1 METTFVSLEPIND
14 FTFVNSPPHHHQFQH
29 HRDVIYRSPS
39 RVLPPTDRLH
49 HYDNHN
55 HHENLVLDRPRFHLN
70 ELPPPPPPPAPSRV
84 PPLSSIDRRSPT
96 QFDRFSRQFDREGL
110 NLEPRVRLEQH
121 PDSFDFQLRQDRID
135 EDRRMMGAVDRFEG
149 DFSRNW
155 DHNRDLEHHERY
167 YPEMVL
173 RKDLE
178 TNSSNTEYD
187 RVSFDDEVLIRGG
200 RRDSSSNVG
209 FEEIV
214 NKRCDGGGREVS
226 RSPIKFRIGGV
237 EGDSRFGNHRGRKD
251 DVQECNNRNITPRKN
266 LQKKSAFLRIQP
278 GKPQHHTNS
287 NSRNRFDNSTITTS
301 PHKSKES
308 NNSEFVD
315 NRISEER
322 VGSPVELDW
331 LRQSWLLPLRTRID
345 SESPSKVATPKMK
358 SVVSSS
364 IREDKDSKNRVRRV
378 SPITKRIGNPNNVE
392 ARGSESSPAGS
403 SSSSGGVTC
412 KASSKGKVFGKDDK
426 NVGVD
431 KVSSPII
438 RKKRKAI
445 GQLSRLSSSPMPS
458 KTDSELVNLDSSANH
473 VSDGSMPSDVSVKQ
487 SAIALSG
494 IRDVVRSTQNEAVD
508 RGKFDINES
517 PTVDQEDIVGQYV
530 SEDSAPKETR
540 EMGILESFPDSS
552 GSLGSIAAEGYRNT
566 KVSLQEEQRTLN
578 FDEHVTNS
586 AVKSSSDNH
595 SGKDSVKDQDM
606 AAVFVNNCSVE
617 GSSELVRLSMGD
629 NVIIN
634 DIYAGSVDAVSSVP
648 ITSFILNTTNYDSDK
663 IKDEVDFMCP
673 IVDGDEPCE
682 TQFSSP
688 EIATTGL
695 SLGGLYSDRK
705 YEPELRH
712 SQDNAVLVS
721 FSNDADKTCE
731 TQVSSSP
738 EIVSIGLSL
747 GGLYSD
753 RNHEKEL
760 EHSKDIAKIGNNGV
774 SDGKSKTSC
783 SYDDDVTTGSKNINT
798 LSDVRVSNAIEEQ
811 KYQES
816 GTMSGIHDSTLG
828 RDVVPTTSV
837 LPFAATEDSSLVSR
851 KRKVGT
857 EPDSSDSRVYESCH
871 ESSVSLSL
879 PIENAI
885 LAVEKC
891 SSAVSGPPFV
901 ETGVLSGSKYN
912 GSCVKDM
919 DSLNHVHDCDRIGYS
934 SGSGKKRKVLPVK
947 SVDAA
952 SSESSDL
959 PASAMT
965 LIPVTDG
972 VSASSLQ
979 LAEEF
984 ELHKSVIT
992 GEDASGGATDSSC
1005 AEACSFADK
1014 SRSDLLFKDS
1024 CLSIT
1029 ESAPQDAEHS
1039 YLQESK
1045 CNYKIDENIVTAE
1058 DNDENGFIA
1067 LESTCRMA
1075 TSDENSNV
1083 PCLSADHT
1091 VDVGLGPLSMSMESD
1106 DTKNAMTDGN
1116 RSLLCLSTDC
1126 TGYVDQEPLV
1136 KSLECDES
1144 RIATSSGN
1152 SVLSCLLNDH
1162 SRDVDEGAL
1171 VANMECDGNMS
1182 QNAESSSM
1190 SGQLQPYANSDILD
1204 TPSNVGP
1211 YGDSSLFFPTSDIS
1225 NASPA
1230 IHVIPGEKLCM
1241 DDTESNQSSAIQSS
1255 ISPQDNLLFESHKN
1269 NSKPGISSS
1278 LAVQPFTQKSV
1289 LLPSKNVQNAPSSL
1303 NYMSRLRKNVLTRSE
1318 TTPSTSQCLAL
1329 VNLSNK
1335 THTYQAKPR
1344 TWHRTSNLAASNVPV
1359 KKPAVRTPHMPL
1371 YGKVLKVQDT
1381 SYIRKGNS
1389 LVRNPGSGAATSGS
1403 GVATSG
1409 SRAFGAA
1416 TSGSRAFGAATSG
1429 SRAFGASIDRSKPND
1444 SYKTRKSVGSVMPE
1458 PTELP
1463 DVLVTGVQSAP
1474 IEMPKTPPLP
1484 CSGKTPDNNVAYSGE
1499 CTSFLPVD
1507 QFEGTDNEEAMRS
1520 SNSPLNSLRDPESAA
1535 NRSLED
1541 PGVSSDGDLL
1551 GSNSK
1556 RMVYIKRKSNQLV
1569 AASKSSQ
1576 SSVYNMG
1583 KTAASSSDMNYYK
1596 RRKNQLIRASSD
1608 GNIQQMFTVF
1618 NDNSKSLSQ
1627 RAPHAQSGRSF
1638 TKRLSNKVKSVK
1650 FSLVWKLG
1658 DSKSSSKGVD
1668 ALRSGRLLSHLLPWK
1683 RATYWSRKLLSS
1695 RKRGAVYVRSGRGFS
1710 LRRSKVTSLPGTSL
1724 KWSKSMERR
1733 SKKVEEEAAQ
1743 AVATLDSVP
1752 KSGSSGVSSK
1762 AASSLHSLHKV
1773 GHGLKL
1779 HPGERIF
1786 RIGVFR
1792 YRMDPSRRTL
1802 QRISDEEASGFTASK
1817 TEKDARKTYV
1827 PKRLLI
1833 GSDEYVR
1840 IGNGNQL
1847 VRDPKRR
1854 TRILAGEKVRW
1865 SLHTARMRL
1874 ARKRKFCQF
1883 FTRFGKC
1890 NKGEGKC
1897 PFIHD
1902 PSKIAVCT
1910 KFLNGLC
1917 ADLECKLTHKAI
1929 PERMPD
1935 CSFYLQGGFI
1945 VFKHSLGLC
1954 SNEKCPYR
1962 HVNVNPKASIC
1973 ESFLRG
1979 YCAEGNECRKKHSY
1993 ICPVFDVSGS
2003 CPQGSKC
2010 KLYHPRKVKAKKRKI
2025 SRDQNNAKGRYFG
2038 SDLSVFVDSESRPI
2052 LEKTVELEPSKGNY
2066 AVQGDLG
2073 DFISLDVGDNEV
2085 LENELT
2091 SDQAFLCEDDPL
2103 NCQLDDLDDLIKPLS
2118 ILGAL

>member
-1 METTFVSLEPIND
+1 
-14 FTFVNSPPHHHQFQH
+14 
-29 HRDVIYRSPS
+29 
-39 RVLPPTDRLH
+39 
-49 HYDNHN
+49 
-55 HHENLVLDRPRFHLN
+55 
-70 ELPPPPPPPAPSRV
+70 
-84 PPLSSIDRRSPT
+84 
-96 QFDRFSRQFDREGL
+96 
-110 NLEPRVRLEQH
+110 
-121 PDSFDFQLRQDRID
+121 
-135 EDRRMMGAVDRFEG
+135 
-149 DFSRNW
+149 
-155 DHNRDLEHHERY
+155 
-167 YPEMVL
+167 
-173 RKDLE
+173 
-178 TNSSNTEYD
+178 
-187 RVSFDDEVLIRGG
+187 
-200 RRDSSSNVG
+200 
-209 FEEIV
+209 
-214 NKRCDGGGREVS
+214 
-226 RSPIKFRIGGV
+226 
-237 EGDSRFGNHRGRKD
+237 
-251 DVQECNNRNITPRKN
+251 
-266 LQKKSAFLRIQP
+266 
-278 GKPQHHTNS
+278 
-287 NSRNRFDNSTITTS
+287 
-301 PHKSKES
+301 
-308 NNSEFVD
+308 
-315 NRISEER
+315 
-322 VGSPVELDW
+322 
-331 LRQSWLLPLRTRID
+331 
-345 SESPSKVATPKMK
+345 
-358 SVVSSS
+358 
-364 IREDKDSKNRVRRV
+364 
-378 SPITKRIGNPNNVE
+378 
-392 ARGSESSPAGS
+392 
-403 SSSSGGVTC
+403 
-412 KASSKGKVFGKDDK
+412 
-426 NVGVD
+426 
-431 KVSSPII
+431 
-438 RKKRKAI
+438 
-445 GQLSRLSSSPMPS
+445 
-458 KTDSELVNLDSSANH
+458 
-473 VSDGSMPSDVSVKQ
+473 
-487 SAIALSG
+487 
-494 IRDVVRSTQNEAVD
+494 
-508 RGKFDINES
+508 
-517 PTVDQEDIVGQYV
+517 
-530 SEDSAPKETR
+530 
-540 EMGILESFPDSS
+540 
-552 GSLGSIAAEGYRNT
+552 
-566 KVSLQEEQRTLN
+566 
-578 FDEHVTNS
+578 
-586 AVKSSSDNH
+586 
-595 SGKDSVKDQDM
+595 
-606 AAVFVNNCSVE
+606 
-617 GSSELVRLSMGD
+617 
-629 NVIIN
+629 
-634 DIYAGSVDAVSSVP
+634 
-648 ITSFILNTTNYDSDK
+648 
-663 IKDEVDFMCP
+663 
-673 IVDGDEPCE
+673 
-682 TQFSSP
+682 
-688 EIATTGL
+688 
-695 SLGGLYSDRK
+695 
-705 YEPELRH
+705 
-712 SQDNAVLVS
+712 
-721 FSNDADKTCE
+721 
-731 TQVSSSP
+731 
-738 EIVSIGLSL
+738 
-747 GGLYSD
+747 
-753 RNHEKEL
+753 
-760 EHSKDIAKIGNNGV
+760 
-774 SDGKSKTSC
+774 
-783 SYDDDVTTGSKNINT
+783 
-798 LSDVRVSNAIEEQ
+798 
-811 KYQES
+811 
-816 GTMSGIHDSTLG
+816 
-828 RDVVPTTSV
+828 
-837 LPFAATEDSSLVSR
+837 
-851 KRKVGT
+851 
-857 EPDSSDSRVYESCH
+857 
-871 ESSVSLSL
+871 
-879 PIENAI
+879 
-885 LAVEKC
+885 
-891 SSAVSGPPFV
+891 
-901 ETGVLSGSKYN
+901 
-912 GSCVKDM
+912 
-919 DSLNHVHDCDRIGYS
+919 
-934 SGSGKKRKVLPVK
+934 
-947 SVDAA
+947 
-952 SSESSDL
+952 
-959 PASAMT
+959 
-965 LIPVTDG
+965 
-972 VSASSLQ
+972 
-979 LAEEF
+979 
-984 ELHKSVIT
+984 
-992 GEDASGGATDSSC
+992 
-1005 AEACSFADK
+1005 
-1014 SRSDLLFKDS
+1014 
-1024 CLSIT
+1024 
-1029 ESAPQDAEHS
+1029 
-1039 YLQESK
+1039 
-1045 CNYKIDENIVTAE
+1045 
-1058 DNDENGFIA
+1058 
-1067 LESTCRMA
+1067 
-1075 TSDENSNV
+1075 
-1083 PCLSADHT
+1083 
-1091 VDVGLGPLSMSMESD
+1091 MSMESD

-1116 RSLLCLSTDC
+1116 GVCCACQL
-1126 TGYVDQEPLV
+1126 
-1136 KSLECDES
+1136 
-1144 RIATSSGN
+1144 I
-1152 SVLSCLLNDH
+1152 VLSMWIKNLW
-1162 SRDVDEGAL
+1162 DVDEGAL
-1171 VANMECDGNMS
+1171 VANMECDGNLS

-1190 SGQLQPYANSDILD
+1190 SGHLQPYANSDILD

-1230 IHVIPGEKLCM
+1230 IHVIPGEKLCI
-1241 DDTESNQSSAIQSS
+1241 DDTKSNQSSAIQSS

-1318 TTPSTSQCLAL
+1318 TTPSTSQCSAL

-1371 YGKVLKVQDT
+1371 YGKVLKV
-1381 SYIRKGNS
+1381 
-1389 LVRNPGSGAATSGS
+1389 LVRPPQ
-1403 GVATSG
+1403 VLVLLLQPPQPLC
-1409 SRAFGAA
+1409 
-1416 TSGSRAFGAATSG
+1416 
-1429 SRAFGASIDRSKPND
+1429 AFGASIDRSKPND

-1458 PTELP
+1458 PTDLP
-1463 DVLVTGVQSAP
+1463 DVYVTGVQSAP

-1520 SNSPLNSLRDPESAA
+1520 SNSPLNSLRDPESVA
-1535 NRSLED
+1535 NRILED

-1608 GNIQQMFTVF
+1608 GNIQQMLTVF
-1618 NDNSKSLSQ
+1618 KDNSKSLSQ
-1627 RAPHAQSGRSF
+1627 RAPHAQSGRSS

-1935 CSFYLQGGFI
+1935 C
-1945 VFKHSLGLC
+1945 LC

-1979 YCAEGNECRKKHSY
+1979 YCAEGNESVNAYSYKYPTLAIPTLLTIALHIDFPDRNKSNKYLSTHLQCRKKHSY